1 VAVAEDRWWR
11 GFDTSIVER
20 VAAHARVLDVGC
32 GDGGLVE
39 CLCAS
44 GLDAIGVDPR
54 APPHPRLIPERVEDV
69 GPIGEFDAICAVMAL
84 HHASL
89 DGVTSAFCRLL
100 RPSGQLFVYDFAW
113 ERYDARAEAWL
124 AVHDHSGADNSVS
137 AWRSEHG
144 ELHTGA
150 TIRTALTTTVDL
162 REESARPYLARML
175 GTFDLEAEEQRRIAA
190 GALPALGDW
199 YVGVR

>member
-1 VAVAEDRWWR
+1 MADDRWWR

-20 VAAHARVLDVGC
+20 VPARARVLDVGC
-32 GDGGLVE
+32 GNGGLVE
-39 CLCAS
+39 RLCAS

-54 APPHPRLIPERVEDV
+54 ARPHPRLIAERVEDV
-69 GPIGEFDAICAVMAL
+69 GSIGKFDAICAVMAL

-89 DGVTSAFCRLL
+89 DRVASAFRRLL
-100 RPSGQLFVYDFAW
+100 RPSGRLFVYDFAW
-113 ERYDARAEAWL
+113 ERYDGRAEAWL
-124 AVHDHSGADNSVS
+124 AVHDHSDADNSVN

-144 ELHTGA
+144 DLHTGA
-150 TIRTALTTTVDL
+150 TIRTALTRAVDL
-162 REESARPYLARML
+162 QEESVRPYLARML
-175 GTFDLEAEEQRRIAA
+175 GTVDLEAEEQRRIAA